1 MQSRPESLPPWSG
14 YASSVTARRVCAFET
29 VASPRPSAASLQRL
43 CGKEL
48 KADSWLPK
56 AGSALAVVLKS
67 SQEIEKMRRAGE
79 VTRDVLHLVRGL
91 VKPGVTT
98 FDLEKAAVARLA
110 ELGIKAAFKGYH
122 GYPCAL
128 CTSVNSE
135 VVHGIPSAKRVLN
148 EGDIVSIDF
157 GVVVDGYY
165 GDSAITV
172 PVGNIAPDTA
182 RLLDVTRKS
191 LHAGIAVVRPGAT
204 LGDVGAAVQGVV
216 EKEGFSVV
224 RDFVGH
230 GIGVHMH
237 EDPQVPNYGQA
248 GRGMKLK
255 AGMVIAIEPMVNA
268 GRPDVQVL
276 DDGWTAVAKDGSM
289 SAHFEHTV
297 AVTDTGARIL
307 TE

>member
-1 MQSRPESLPPWSG
+1 
-14 YASSVTARRVCAFET
+14 
-29 VASPRPSAASLQRL
+29 
-43 CGKEL
+43 
-48 KADSWLPK
+48 
-56 AGSALAVVLKS
+56 LAVVLKS

-79 VTRDVLHLVRGL
+79 VTRDVLELVRGL

-122 GYPCAL
+122 GFPCAL

-135 VVHGIPSAKRVLN
+135 VVHGIPSEKRVLK
-148 EGDIVSIDF
+148 EGDIVSVDF

-182 RLLDVTRKS
+182 RLLEVTKKS
-191 LHAGIAVVRPGAT
+191 LHAGIAAVRPGAT

-216 EKEGFSVV
+216 EGEGFSVV

-237 EDPQVPNYGQA
+237 EDPQVPNFGEA

-255 AGMVIAIEPMVNA
+255 TGMVIAIEPMVNA
-268 GRPDVQVL
+268 GGPDVRVL

-297 AVTDTGARIL
+297 AVTATGARIL

>member
-1 MQSRPESLPPWSG
+1 MQ
-14 YASSVTARRVCAFET
+14 
-29 VASPRPSAASLQRL
+29 
-43 CGKEL
+43 
-48 KADSWLPK
+48 
-56 AGSALAVVLKS
+56 
-67 SQEIEKMRRAGE
+67 RAGE
-79 VTRDVLHLVRGL
+79 ITRDVLQLVRGL

-98 FDLEKAAVARLA
+98 LDLEMAAVARLA
-110 ELGIKAAFKGYH
+110 ELGVKAAFKGYH

-135 VVHGIPSAKRVLN
+135 VVHGIPSQKRVLK
-148 EGDIVSIDF
+148 EGDIVSVDF
-157 GVVVDGYY
+157 GVVVDGYF

-172 PVGNIAPDTA
+172 PVGAVDAEVA
-182 RLLDVTRKS
+182 RLLAVTEKS

-216 EKEGFSVV
+216 EAEGFSVV

-237 EDPQVPNYGQA
+237 EDPQVPNFGEA

-255 AGMVIAIEPMVNA
+255 VGMVIAIEPMVNA
-268 GRPDVQVL
+268 GGPDVEVL
-276 DDGWTAVAKDGSM
+276 GDGWTAVAKDGSM

-297 AVTDTGARIL
+297 AVTATGARVL
-307 TE
+307 TD